1 VLPVR
6 YVCFDGQRFFWE
18 HALPDGSHELRA
30 AVPSG
35 EPDTAALTD

>member
-6 YVCFDGQRFFWE
+6 YVAFDGERFFWE

-30 AVPSG
+30 AAPSI
-35 EPDTAALTD
+35 PLDAATLG